1 MGMRISILA
10 PIFILLL
17 TGFWSVDE
25 AQASVSKTKAK
36 HFTSAKSSKH
46 SRASAHVVKHKKS
59 TRQAHK
65 SRKAKLHIA
74 RKHNRDT
81 HAAKASTHKKRIKV
95 ARLMQ
100 NHRETST
107 YHYRGPMTIGADGIL
122 APSTA
127 RDDHWLAFT
136 VPDRGDVGP
145 CSLMA
150 DFGAKAP
157 DADVAAEMVLTPA
170 PGIPRPQYRQ
180 TAQASTESQIS
191 DSWLVK
197 AAVESRDES
206 TSEPQD
212 ADGLAYKVLETAYNY
227 LGVRYRYGGTT
238 PEGFDCS
245 GFVRYVFSE
254 NGIQLGRSSRDQAQA
269 GMHVPLS
276 ALKPGDL
283 IFFNMHSRKHH
294 RIDHVGLYI
303 GDGQFIHAASSRSR
317 QIMISDL
324 KSVHY
329 QNRVVTARRI
339 TSSSY

>member
-25 AQASVSKTKAK
+25 AQATVSKTKAK
-36 HFTSAKSSKH
+36 HVASAKSSKH
-46 SRASAHVVKHKKS
+46 SRASVHVVKHKKS

-65 SRKAKLHIA
+65 AKKTKLHTAQKKHKSAKHGAYA
-74 RKHNRDT
+74 RT
-81 HAAKASTHKKRIKV
+81 HREKMKV

-100 NHRETST
+100 NHRQTVS
-107 YHYRGPMTIGADGIL
+107 YHYQGFMSSGADAFL
-122 APSTA
+122 MSAPPK
-127 RDDHWLAFT
+127 DDHWMVFPVADSDDDT
-136 VPDRGDVGP
+136 RW
-145 CSLMA
+145 SLISEA
-150 DFGAKAP
+150 GAE
-157 DADVAAEMVLTPA
+157 DLRTGAEMVITNSPA
-170 PGIPRPQYRQ
+170 LQRARYRQ
-180 TAQASTESQIS
+180 TELVSAEAEIT
-191 DSWLVK
+191 DSWMAK
-197 AAVESRDES
+197 AMESPGETKADD
-206 TSEPQD
+206 QA
-212 ADGLAYKVLETAYNY
+212 ADGLAFKVLETAYNY
-227 LGVRYRYGGTT
+227 LGVRYRYGGST

-254 NGIQLGRSSRDQAQA
+254 NGIQLGRSSREQALE

-283 IFFNMHSRKHH
+283 IFFDMGSRKHH

-324 KSVHY
+324 KSAHY
-329 QNRVVTARRI
+329 QRRVVTARRI
-339 TSSSY
+339 TASTP